1 MEFSR
6 RPRRRARENI
16 VPLVNIVFLLLIF
29 FMLAGT
35 LRSPEALEVDPPET
49 AAGLPWAS
57 AGSDTRTL
65 ILDRHGVVALD
76 GRILESGELRSMLS
90 SSAERDSPRAPIRLR
105 ADRRARAED
114 LLRLLESLSQLGFED
129 VALVTRDAS

>member
-1 MEFSR
+1 M
-6 RPRRRARENI
+6 
-16 VPLVNIVFLLLIF
+16 PLVNIVFLLLIF

-49 AAGLPWAS
+49 AAGLPPAS

-90 SSAERDSPRAPIRLR
+90 SSAEHDSPRAPIRLR

>member
-49 AAGLPWAS
+49 AAGLPPAS

-90 SSAERDSPRAPIRLR
+90 SSAEHDSPRAPIRLR

>member
-49 AAGLPWAS
+49 AAGPPSAS
-57 AGSDTRTL
+57 ASSDTRTL

-76 GRILESGELRSMLS
+76 GTILESGELRSMLS
-90 SSAERDSPRAPIRLR
+90 SSAEHDSPRAPIRLR